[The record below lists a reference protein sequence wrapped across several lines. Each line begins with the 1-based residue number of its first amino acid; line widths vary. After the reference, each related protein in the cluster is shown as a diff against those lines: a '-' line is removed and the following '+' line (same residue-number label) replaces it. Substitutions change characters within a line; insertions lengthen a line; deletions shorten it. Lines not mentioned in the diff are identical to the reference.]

1 MATINGVGH
10 ARARRRLQRQRPVRR
25 SSAQRLALDE
35 GDDFAGKVSGLGEGD
50 SLNFTSIGLG
60 RLRASPTPRISG
72 LGGLLTASDGI
83 DSISIQLFG
92 DYAAGDFV
100 GLQDQDHGFVVTY
113 HPFAVI

>member
-1 MATINGVGH
+1 MATPSISAPIGVGG
-10 ARARRRLQRQRPVRR
+10 
-25 SSAQRLALDE
+25 SATFSYTEDA
-35 GDDFAGKVSGLGEGD
+35 
-50 SLNFTSIGLG
+50 
-60 RLRASPTPRISG
+60 SG